1 MGPDAGQPRRSVQA
15 AFMPDRHSRSVED
28 KTTRKP
34 DGAGWQKPVDKT
46 DTREG
51 EKG

>member
-1 MGPDAGQPRRSVQA
+1 MGPDAGPVRNPVQA

-28 KTTRKP
+28 KTTREP
-34 DGAGWQKPVDKT
+34 DATGRQKPVDKT